1 MVSWHHPRGN
11 SGQAT
16 WPGMRKQ
23 DWLCGVAQ
31 LTGLLQGRVPLQSL
45 WRCAWTTGD
54 ISFQQPPMSTA
65 TTPLILVG
73 LSRSS
78 DVK

>member
-31 LTGLLQGRVPLQSL
+31 LTGLLQGRTLVSL
-45 WRCAWTTGD
+45 EMCMDNG
-54 ISFQQPPMSTA
+54 
-65 TTPLILVG
+65 
-73 LSRSS
+73 
-78 DVK
+78 